1 MQVLIVDDDINFA
14 HAAIRG
20 FEREGYQ
27 ASCALNAQDAL
38 ALAAQKPQWVLLDL
52 NLQAT
57 SGLLLLPELRQSLD
71 ADARIVILTGY
82 SSIATAVEATRLG
95 ADDYLC
101 KPTKLKDIIASFRG
115 ERDPSPQIPSEPP
128 SVERLKW
135 EHIQRVLLENEGNV
149 SATARALNMHR
160 RTLQRILSKKPVN
173 R

>member
-1 MQVLIVDDDINFA
+1 MRLHSPAELPSAFWSLV
-14 HAAIRG
+14 
-20 FEREGYQ
+20 
-27 ASCALNAQDAL
+27 ALV
-38 ALAAQKPQWVLLDL
+38 LAAQKPQSVLLDL

-115 ERDPSPQIPSEPP
+115 ERDSSPQIPVNLPQL
-128 SVERLKW
+128 SV
-135 EHIQRVLLENEGNV
+135 
-149 SATARALNMHR
+149 
-160 RTLQRILSKKPVN
+160 
-173 R
+173 

>member
-1 MQVLIVDDDINFA
+1 M
-14 HAAIRG
+14 
-20 FEREGYQ
+20 
-27 ASCALNAQDAL
+27 
-38 ALAAQKPQWVLLDL
+38 LAAQKPQSVLLDL

-101 KPTKLKDIIASFRG
+101 KPAKLREIIASFRG

-128 SVERLKW
+128 LGRAFKVGA
-135 EHIQRVLLENEGNV
+135 HP
-149 SATARALNMHR
+149 ARATR
-160 RTLQRILSKKPVN
+160 E
-173 R
+173 

>member
-1 MQVLIVDDDINFA
+1 M
-14 HAAIRG
+14 
-20 FEREGYQ
+20 
-27 ASCALNAQDAL
+27 
-38 ALAAQKPQWVLLDL
+38 LAAQKPQSVLLDL

-101 KPTKLKDIIASFRG
+101 KPAKLREIIASFRG

-149 SATARALNMHR
+149 SATAGALSMHR
-160 RTLQRILSKKPVN
+160 RTLQRRLSKKPVS

>member
-1 MQVLIVDDDINFA
+1 MRLHSPAELPSAFWSLV
-14 HAAIRG
+14 
-20 FEREGYQ
+20 
-27 ASCALNAQDAL
+27 ALV
-38 ALAAQKPQWVLLDL
+38 LAAQKPQSVLLDL

-101 KPTKLKDIIASFRG
+101 KPAKLREIIASFRG

-149 SATARALNMHR
+149 SATALALNMHR
-160 RTLQRILSKKPVN
+160 RTLQRRLSKKPVS